1 MRDKLKEMYSMDVFL
16 VEGGG
21 GVFEITQNAGVVFSK
36 RDFGRFPTNEDLAKL
51 NLVAGVDNGNLKKNE
66 L

>member
-1 MRDKLKEMYSMDVFL
+1 VRDKLKEMYPMDVFL

-21 GVFEITQNAGVVFSK
+21 GIFEITQNASVMFSK

-51 NLVAGVDNGNLKKNE
+51 NLVAGANNGNLEKNE
-66 L
+66 